1 MLIKTN
7 NTNSYTLLQL
17 DAENTEAQFSK
28 KILTAKDTKYN
39 HFTITYLRNQKG
51 LYT

>member
-7 NTNSYTLLQL
+7 NTNSYTLQL